1 MLIEEARLPPPE
13 KDTVMTPEAIKFL
26 AMVAL
31 YAILAAILCAPSLRE
46 LQAALTM
53 RTVRPHRPGPDGA
66 RRKR

>member
-1 MLIEEARLPPPE
+1 
-13 KDTVMTPEAIKFL
+13 MTPEAIKVL